1 MTDPDGMGQTIRE
14 QEKHIADLELRLSI
28 RNKRIMW
35 WQGMASDLYDE
46 LVSFYKPASDPFGS
60 MTSTIN
66 RFEEA
71 ERYGSE

>member
-1 MTDPDGMGQTIRE
+1 MNDPDGQAKLIKQLCE
-14 QEKHIADLELRLSI
+14 YVDDLELRLKL
-28 RNKRIMW
+28 RDKRILW

-46 LVSFYKPASDPFGS
+46 LIGFYKPANDPFGS
-60 MTSTIN
+60 LTSTIN